1 MKKNTKKLVLNRET
15 VRSLQNDELR
25 RVAGGRPDGLVYA
38 KRVYVVTAGPCTQCV
53 CHSTSTTTAEPLE

>member
-1 MKKNTKKLVLNRET
+1 MQKSAKRLMLNRET

-25 RVAGGRPDGLVYA
+25 RVAGGRPDGPVYA
-38 KRVYVVTAGPCTQCV
+38 KRMYVVTAGPCTQCV